1 MRTDRTTPLIAFPHE
16 NRCSMD
22 IERFKQQHVQIL
34 QIIHRMRELA
44 AAGVAENASG
54 LAREIRLMKSKV
66 ALHLSIEN
74 DILYP
79 RLEKRSDGQI
89 ARLAREYR
97 EEMTALADGFG
108 RFVERWGAE
117 SALGGD
123 PEGFRSD
130 CNTVLKAL
138 HRRIQRENTEFYPQV
153 EAL

>member
-1 MRTDRTTPLIAFPHE
+1 
-16 NRCSMD
+16 MD

-34 QIIHRMRELA
+34 QIIHRMRQLA

-79 RLEKRSDGQI
+79 RLEKQADTQV
-89 ARLAREYR
+89 ARLAREYQ
-97 EEMTALADGFG
+97 EEMKTLASGFG
-108 RFVERWGAE
+108 HFVERWGAE
-117 SALGGD
+117 SAVEGD
-123 PEGFRSD
+123 PEGFRRD

>member
-1 MRTDRTTPLIAFPHE
+1 
-16 NRCSMD
+16 MD

-34 QIIHRMRELA
+34 QIIHRMCRLA
-44 AAGVAENASG
+44 TTGIAENASD

-79 RLEKRSDGQI
+79 RLEKRADAQV
-89 ARLAREYR
+89 ARLAREYQ
-97 EEMTALADGFG
+97 EEMKTLADGFG
-108 RFVERWGAE
+108 RFVERWGVE
-117 SALGGD
+117 SAVGSD
-123 PEGFRSD
+123 PEGFRRD

-153 EAL
+153 EAF

>member
-1 MRTDRTTPLIAFPHE
+1 
-16 NRCSMD
+16 MD

-34 QIIHRMRELA
+34 QIIHRMRRLA
-44 AAGVAENASG
+44 TDGIAENASE

-79 RLEKRSDGQI
+79 RLEKRADAQVS
-89 ARLAREYR
+89 RLAREYQ
-97 EEMTALADGFG
+97 EEMTGLAEGFG

-117 SALGGD
+117 SAVGGD
-123 PEGFRSD
+123 PEGFRRD
-130 CNTVLKAL
+130 CNSVLKAL
-138 HRRIQRENTEFYPQV
+138 HRRIQRENTDFYPQV